1 IGSLILS
8 IGEVK
13 LARISR
19 GGAMVVRRSTDCR
32 FELGFY
38 NRSAISDGNN
48 ELPRRSKKIKDASDD
63 HAMVTKNI
71 LIALEQKLYAF
82 QELKMGHPLY
92 SQALVVREKYPSVQ
106 FMSGTV
112 IEDAETAKNI
122 QILGGLLQLYGDH
135 EVGRVTSNLQQRKF
149 YKGWKFKYKPLN
161 LQRKHDSRDL
171 LQLILGDSIYKLKHK
186 GRMKHL
192 QPVSDS
198 VLDRRMIEQIHQG
211 HLQCFLEQRL
221 RRGLKVVSM
230 LRELGIGCAITV
242 SLKKKQ
248 SKNWWLK
255 YKLHTLLRDDHVSVG
270 YTRAVLSCS
279 VFDSVQHCSVHE
291 LGHMRSLL
299 WRTMQRVIVMMLSG
313 DVVKKVLVLHYL
325 VLHDVI
331 QLDEVMFRF
340 DTSVVWVWLAILQH
354 HERRDFVCVIRGE
367 DDTLQSLEYGGL
379 SAYFFSKITT
389 QFCSVY
395 LSHYC
400 AYILWSY
407 WSVHEGNI
415 GALKI
420 QVAVPADRAGYK
432 GRSEITGSSMDLSDV
447 PGVWESRSVD
457 FIVFRKVCSYK
468 LEE

>member
-1 IGSLILS
+1 NMTENL
-8 IGEVK
+8 K
-13 LARISR
+13 PAT
-19 GGAMVVRRSTDCR
+19 AD
-32 FELGFY
+32 
-38 NRSAISDGNN
+38 
-48 ELPRRSKKIKDASDD
+48 
-63 HAMVTKNI
+63 MVTKNV

-92 SQALVVREKYPSVQ
+92 SQALVVREKYPS
-106 FMSGTV
+106 
-112 IEDAETAKNI
+112 
-122 QILGGLLQLYGDH
+122 LYSDH

-198 VLDRRMIEQIHQG
+198 VLDRRMIEQIHPG
-211 HLQCFLEQRL
+211 HLQCFLVIGEVTWDWFHSSQLQILFGFIEEQRL

-242 SLKKKQ
+242 SLKEKQ
-248 SKNWWLK
+248 SKNWWLN
-255 YKLHTLLRDDHVSVG
+255 
-270 YTRAVLSCS
+270 
-279 VFDSVQHCSVHE
+279 VQHCSVHE

-400 AYILWSY
+400 AYIFDMDTSLESY
-407 WSVHEGNI
+407 I
-415 GALKI
+415 LYI
-420 QVAVPADRAGYK
+420 ADYK

-457 FIVFRKVCSYK
+457 FIVFR
-468 LEE
+468 